1 MCPLLVP
8 NDEAVSGSYAHPVNV
23 AENLT
28 LMTLNTPAV
37 SPVVYLRI
45 IIIIIATLII
55 CIGDLLN

>member
-8 NDEAVSGSYAHPVNV
+8 NDEAVSGSYAQPVNV
-23 AENLT
+23 PENLS
-28 LMTLNTPAV
+28 LMTLNLPAV

-45 IIIIIATLII
+45 IIMIIATQII